1 VLYFASIIKM
11 EKIMARHSLN
21 PMPVEDQGFN
31 APSSS
36 SVSLATPGK
45 RGRRRRGSAMTHL
58 KFLRKR
64 TGLTLE
70 ILSEL
75 TGISVSYLSRLESG
89 SRRLNTDLIRRLSGA
104 FNCDPAE
111 LLVDKIHEESALL
124 PAEIRLRR
132 SEMFGQRHDG
142 SLANRASDAFCD
154 LPVYILQ
161 QGDQEGKAEL
171 KMDTAI
177 EMRHRPAELAGKRE
191 AFALKV
197 GAHFRPYYSD
207 SSLLWLNP
215 SPQVAPEATVLIVT
229 EGGEALLKKIWSVT
243 PTSLQVCSIEHFEA
257 LKSGKSESCC
267 GTALPSKEKALIELD
282 RNSLHAVYRVVGSMD
297 LSAV

>member
-1 VLYFASIIKM
+1 
-11 EKIMARHSLN
+11 
-21 PMPVEDQGFN
+21 
-31 APSSS
+31 
-36 SVSLATPGK
+36 
-45 RGRRRRGSAMTHL
+45 MTHL

-142 SLANRASDAFCD
+142 SANRASEVFCD
-154 LPVYILQ
+154 LPVYVLQ
-161 QGDQEGKAEL
+161 QGSQEGRVEL

-191 AFALKV
+191 AFALKA
-197 GAHFRPYYSD
+197 GTHFRPYYSD

-229 EGGEALLKKIWSVT
+229 EAGEALLKKIWSVT

-257 LKSGKSESCC
+257 LKGGKSEPDSKIVS
-267 GTALPSKEKALIELD
+267 LSKEDALIELD
-282 RNSLHAVYRVVGSMD
+282 RSALHAVYRVVGSID
-297 LSAV
+297 LSAF